1 MFSLSHITSTTL
13 NNKSNGSEVNPKFH
27 TPKEEK
33 STLPAMRALQPLLSS
48 SSLLRRIPSFSF
60 RFPFCSPLQGGKR
73 DDLDCIR
80 VHDHRLSS
88 AVGTK
93 REFESDRPCDD
104 EKVTKKEAALH
115 LALSQLVGDFDR
127 ESNLSLHRFY
137 SSRYAPVISTGSLKL
152 DQALG
157 IGGLPKG
164 RMVEIYGQEASGK
177 TTLALHI
184 VKEAQQLGGCCAYID
199 VENAMNPSLAEAMGV
214 DIENLLIAHPTSA
227 ENSLSI
233 VNTLTTSGS
242 VDVIVVDSVA
252 ALVPQCEIDGMIS
265 LNSEEVQSRLMT
277 QALRKIHYSLSRS
290 KTLIIFVNQVRN
302 KSKSINGAVNMVT
315 CGGNALKFYAAMRM
329 RIVRNSLLENKDE
342 IFGISISVQVTKN
355 KLAPAMKK
363 ATLNI
368 GFGRGIC
375 REAEVLE
382 LASEHGIVLRE
393 GNGYWINGKFFKD
406 DEEAH
411 RYLAENKCAQDELV
425 NALRNQLFETTA

>member
-1 MFSLSHITSTTL
+1 MLF
-13 NNKSNGSEVNPKFH
+13 G
-27 TPKEEK
+27 
-33 STLPAMRALQPLLSS
+33 LP
-48 SSLLRRIPSFSF
+48 FY
-60 RFPFCSPLQGGKR
+60 SPLQGGRR

-80 VHDHRLSS
+80 VHGHHLSS
-88 AVGTK
+88 VVGTI
-93 REFESDRPCDD
+93 REFESDQPCDD

-127 ESNLSLHRFY
+127 DSNLSLHRFY
-137 SSRYAPVISTGSLKL
+137 SSRYASVISTGSLKL

-199 VENAMNPSLAEAMGV
+199 AENAMNPSLAEAMGV
-214 DIENLLIAHPTSA
+214 DIENLLITHPTSA

-233 VNTLTTSGS
+233 VNTLITSGS

-290 KTLIIFVNQVRN
+290 KTLIIFVNQLRN
-302 KSKSINGAVNMVT
+302 KVKSINGPVNMVT

-342 IFGISISVQVTKN
+342 IFGISISIQVTKN

-368 GFGRGIC
+368 GFGKGIC

-393 GNGYWINGKFFKD
+393 RNGYWINGKFFKD

-411 RYLAENKCAQDELV
+411 RYLAEDKCAQDELV
-425 NALRNQLFETTA
+425 NTLRNELFETTA